1 MTEEVAASGLANPVE
16 PAAAAEAGGELTR
29 AREAKGLSIAD
40 VAQLLKFA
48 PRQLEALE
56 QDRFEALPGATFA
69 RGLVRSYARLLKLDP
84 GPIVERLAGRLDTPD
99 AGRLAERYREPVPFS
114 DGARRSTLT
123 YLGFSIGIL
132 VVVGGLAYEWYHER
146 AASRPL
152 TFVMAAKGR
161 LDAPAPAYVVSTAEA
176 SQTPAPAPTMEREN
190 TPLLPEAT
198 GEKVVPGSGR
208 IVLHFDRESWVEV
221 KDGNQRLLVSSL
233 HSAGSVRVVQGRPP
247 FTLVIG
253 NAQHVRLTYDD
264 RLVDLQPY
272 VKVEVARLT
281 LQ

>member
-1 MTEEVAASGLANPVE
+1 M
-16 PAAAAEAGGELTR
+16 
-29 AREAKGLSIAD
+29 
-40 VAQLLKFA
+40 
-48 PRQLEALE
+48 
-56 QDRFEALPGATFA
+56 
-69 RGLVRSYARLLKLDP
+69 
-84 GPIVERLAGRLDTPD
+84 
-99 AGRLAERYREPVPFS
+99 
-114 DGARRSTLT
+114 
-123 YLGFSIGIL
+123 
-132 VVVGGLAYEWYHER
+132 VVGGLAYEWYHER

-161 LDAPAPAYVVSTAEA
+161 LDAPAP
-176 SQTPAPAPTMEREN
+176 TMEREN
-190 TPLLPEAT
+190 TPSLPEAA

-208 IVLHFDRESWVEV
+208 IDRESWVEV